1 MAKCM
6 PRKIKLWRMRS
17 QQIKEAIVTM
27 QVTLPVSSVYK
38 IRELITWFML
48 ANPVFLL
55 PRKIHMTVVMR
66 TSTEADRVT
75 PVVKIHAGYGL
86 MNKE

>member
-1 MAKCM
+1 MVHAEIDREK
-6 PRKIKLWRMRS
+6 PS
-17 QQIKEAIVTM
+17 AI
-27 QVTLPVSSVYK
+27 PKKSIY
-38 IRELITWFML
+38 L

-75 PVVKIHAGYGL
+75 PVVKIH
-86 MNKE
+86 